1 MRYLLFIIFLLTI
14 SCSIDTKSGIWN
26 QKTNKMKL
34 SQTNIND
41 LNKKLQFNEYK
52 KIIVN
57 YGQYSDFPD
66 ID

>member
-26 QKTNKMKL
+26 QKINTMKL

-41 LNKKLQFNEYK
+41 LNKKLQFVMLTKIDNIK
-52 KIIVN
+52 KTIERPIK
-57 YGQYSDFPD
+57 
-66 ID
+66 

>member
-1 MRYLLFIIFLLTI
+1 MRFFLFIIFLLTI

-26 QKTNKMKL
+26 QKINKMKL
-34 SQTNIND
+34 SQTNIGD
-41 LNKKLQFNEYK
+41 LNKNLSFREYK

-57 YGQYSDFPD
+57 YGKYSDFPN

>member
-26 QKTNKMKL
+26 QKINKMKL

-41 LNKKLQFNEYK
+41 LNKKLPFNEYK
-52 KIIVN
+52 KIIFN
-57 YGQYSDFPD
+57 YGKYSDFPD

>member
-1 MRYLLFIIFLLTI
+1 MRYFLIIIFLLTI

-26 QKTNKMKL
+26 QKINKMKL
-34 SQTNIND
+34 SQTNIGD
-41 LNKKLQFNEYK
+41 LNKNLSFSEYK

-57 YGQYSDFPD
+57 YGKYSDFPN

>member
-14 SCSIDTKSGIWN
+14 NCSIDTKSGIWN
-26 QKTNKMKL
+26 QKINKMKL

-52 KIIVN
+52 IIIVN
-57 YGQYSDFPD
+57 YAKYSEFPD

>member
-1 MRYLLFIIFLLTI
+1 MRFFLFIIFLLTI
-14 SCSIDTKSGIWN
+14 NCSIDTKSGIWN

-41 LNKKLQFNEYK
+41 LNKKLSFNEYK

-57 YGQYSDFPD
+57 YGKYSNFPD

>member
-26 QKTNKMKL
+26 QKINKMKL

-41 LNKKLQFNEYK
+41 LNKKLQFNEYT

-57 YGQYSDFPD
+57 YGKYSDFPD

>member
-26 QKTNKMKL
+26 QKINKMKL
-34 SQTNIND
+34 SQTNIGD
-41 LNKKLQFNEYK
+41 LNKNLSFSEYK

-57 YGQYSDFPD
+57 YGKYSDFPN

>member
-14 SCSIDTKSGIWN
+14 SCSTDTKSGIWN
-26 QKTNKMKL
+26 QKINKMKL

-41 LNKKLQFNEYK
+41 LNKKLPFNEYK
-52 KIIVN
+52 KIIFN
-57 YGQYSDFPD
+57 YGKYSDFPD

>member
-26 QKTNKMKL
+26 QKINKMKL
-34 SQTNIND
+34 SKTNIKD

-57 YGQYSDFPD
+57 YGKYSDFPD

>member
-41 LNKKLQFNEYK
+41 LNKKYK
-52 KIIVN
+52 QVLADIVF
-57 YGQYSDFPD
+57 YYS
-66 ID
+66 

>member
-26 QKTNKMKL
+26 QKINKMKL
-34 SQTNIND
+34 SKTNIND

-52 KIIVN
+52 EVIVN
-57 YGQYSDFPD
+57 YGKYSDFPN

>member
-1 MRYLLFIIFLLTI
+1 MRYLLLIIFLLTI

-26 QKTNKMKL
+26 KKINKMKL

-41 LNKKLQFNEYK
+41 LNKKLKFNEYK

-57 YGQYSDFPD
+57 YGKHSDFPD

>member
-26 QKTNKMKL
+26 QKINKMKL

-52 KIIVN
+52 EVIVN
-57 YGQYSDFPD
+57 YGKYSDFPD

>member
-1 MRYLLFIIFLLTI
+1 MRYFLIIIFLLTI

-26 QKTNKMKL
+26 QKINKMKL
-34 SQTNIND
+34 TQTNIGD
-41 LNKKLQFNEYK
+41 LNKNLSFSEYK

-57 YGQYSDFPD
+57 YGKYSDFPN

>member
-1 MRYLLFIIFLLTI
+1 MRYFLFIIFLLTI
-14 SCSIDTKSGIWN
+14 SCSTDRKSGIWN
-26 QKTNKMKL
+26 QKINKMKL

-57 YGQYSDFPD
+57 YGKYSDFPN

>member
-26 QKTNKMKL
+26 QKINKMKL

-41 LNKKLQFNEYK
+41 LNKKLPFNEYK
-52 KIIVN
+52 KIVVN
-57 YGQYSDFPD
+57 YGKYSDFPD

>member
-1 MRYLLFIIFLLTI
+1 MRYFLCIIFLLTI

-26 QKTNKMKL
+26 QKINKMKL
-34 SQTNIND
+34 SQTNIGD
-41 LNKKLQFNEYK
+41 LNKNLSFSEYK

-57 YGQYSDFPD
+57 YGKYSDFPN

>member
-26 QKTNKMKL
+26 QKINKMKL

-41 LNKKLQFNEYK
+41 LNKKLPFNEYK

-57 YGQYSDFPD
+57 YG
-66 ID
+66 

>member
-26 QKTNKMKL
+26 QKINKMKL

-41 LNKKLQFNEYK
+41 LNKKLPFNEYK

-57 YGQYSDFPD
+57 YGKYSDVPD

>member
-14 SCSIDTKSGIWN
+14 GCSIDTKSGIWN
-26 QKTNKMKL
+26 QKINKMKL

-41 LNKKLQFNEYK
+41 LNEKLPFNEYK

-57 YGQYSDFPD
+57 HGKYSDFPD

>member
-26 QKTNKMKL
+26 QKINKMKL

-52 KIIVN
+52 EVIVN
-57 YGQYSDFPD
+57 YGKYSDFPN

>member
-1 MRYLLFIIFLLTI
+1 MRFFLIIIFFLTI

-26 QKTNKMKL
+26 QKINKMQL
-34 SQTNIND
+34 SRNNIND
-41 LNKKLQFNEYK
+41 LNKKLTFKEYK

-57 YGQYSDFPD
+57 YGKYSDFPD